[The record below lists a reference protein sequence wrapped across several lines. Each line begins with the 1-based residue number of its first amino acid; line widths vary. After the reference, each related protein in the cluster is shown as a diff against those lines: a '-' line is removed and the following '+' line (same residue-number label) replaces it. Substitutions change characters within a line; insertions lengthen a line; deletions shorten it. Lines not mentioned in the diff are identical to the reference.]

1 MKPMPKLPVIPP
13 EKLSKALEEKGFVL
27 DRINGSHHIYIHPET
42 NVTIVIPFHK
52 KEMKKGLLLE
62 AMKQAGITK
71 EELIDFL

>member
-1 MKPMPKLPVIPP
+1 M
-13 EKLSKALEEKGFVL
+13 

-42 NVTIVIPFHK
+42 NATIVIPFHK

-71 EELIDFL
+71 VELIDLLEDSVLDGQ

>member
-1 MKPMPKLPVIPP
+1 MPKLPVIPP
-13 EKLSKALEEKGFVL
+13 QELAKVLEKKGFNL

-52 KEMKKGLLLE
+52 KKMKKGLLLE

-71 EELIDFL
+71 EELIDLL